1 MIEQTKIK
9 FNIVKICWLSI
20 ENEAFCHFV
29 AIILKWDKVRYADK
43 NTFIIQ
49 LKKLICVNPTNNRK
63 HEISWINVE
72 VN

>member
-29 AIILKWDKVRYADK
+29 AIILK
-43 NTFIIQ
+43 
-49 LKKLICVNPTNNRK
+49 
-63 HEISWINVE
+63 
-72 VN
+72 